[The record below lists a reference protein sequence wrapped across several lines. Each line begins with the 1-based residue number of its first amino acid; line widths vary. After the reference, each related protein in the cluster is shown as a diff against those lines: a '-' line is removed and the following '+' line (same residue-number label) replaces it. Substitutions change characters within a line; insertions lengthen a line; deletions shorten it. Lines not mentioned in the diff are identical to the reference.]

1 MNTLLDLLKFNREH
15 ASRHIIKSNRR
26 WWIAGLAA
34 ATVFVVSLVGA
45 RIASATPSSTYWA
58 PSVATCQAK
67 YVPHITYDTYYGKGT
82 PPPGLGAPTYPIDT
96 GLTMGILPW
105 DKVQSEVG
113 YDTLLPSSNPV
124 FFLLN
129 GKLCTTESSLFKG
142 SPAIGGGI
150 YNVGFKKKVTNYN
163 ILYVMAQKTLPFGG
177 YVSAGLYHGTND
189 VLFTNSDGKIVKT
202 GAILGAAS
210 PDINVGLKGLKK
222 VLVVGDV
229 QTGKNVF
236 GAGGF
241 GVELYFNDYID
252 LIVGPVFFIDKA
264 LQPGGK
270 RTLWTTQLD
279 VDIPL
284 GR

>member
-1 MNTLLDLLKFNREH
+1 MNTFVQPRGRGCVNRNINASSHRQRITSTPAIVVLLLLGAF
-15 ASRHIIKSNRR
+15 ASS
-26 WWIAGLAA
+26 
-34 ATVFVVSLVGA
+34 
-45 RIASATPSSTYWA
+45 ASASPSSTYWA
-58 PSVATCQAK
+58 PSLATCQTK
-67 YVPHITYDTYYGKGT
+67 YVPHLTYDTYYGRGT
-82 PPPGLGAPTYPIDT
+82 PPPGLGAPVYPIDT
-96 GLTMGILPW
+96 GLTMGVLPW
-105 DKVQSEVG
+105 NKVQSEVG
-113 YDTLLPSSNPV
+113 YDALLPSSNPV
-124 FFLLN
+124 FFILN
-129 GKLCTTESSLFKG
+129 GKLCTPESSLFKG

-150 YNVGFKKKVTNYN
+150 YNVGFRKNVTNAN
-163 ILYVMAQKTLPFGG
+163 ILYAMVQKTLPIGG
-177 YVSAGLYHGTND
+177 WVAAGLYHGTND

-202 GAILGAAS
+202 GALLSATS

-222 VLVVGDV
+222 ILFVGDV
-229 QTGKNVF
+229 QTGKNIF
-236 GAGGF
+236 GAGGA

>member
-1 MNTLLDLLKFNREH
+1 MNTFVQPHGRGCVNRNVNASSHRLRITDTPATLVLLLLGAF
-15 ASRHIIKSNRR
+15 ASS
-26 WWIAGLAA
+26 
-34 ATVFVVSLVGA
+34 
-45 RIASATPSSTYWA
+45 ASATPSSTYWA
-58 PSVATCQAK
+58 PSLATCQAK

-113 YDTLLPSSNPV
+113 YDALLPSSNPV
-124 FFLLN
+124 FFILN
-129 GKLCTTESSLFKG
+129 GKLCTPESSLFKG

-150 YNVGFKKKVTNYN
+150 YNVGFRKNVTNAN
-163 ILYVMAQKTLPFGG
+163 ILYAMVQKTLPIGG
-177 YVSAGLYHGTND
+177 WVAAGLYHGTND

-202 GAILGAAS
+202 GALLSATS

-222 VLVVGDV
+222 ILFVGDV
-229 QTGKNVF
+229 QTGKNIF
-236 GAGGF
+236 GAGGA